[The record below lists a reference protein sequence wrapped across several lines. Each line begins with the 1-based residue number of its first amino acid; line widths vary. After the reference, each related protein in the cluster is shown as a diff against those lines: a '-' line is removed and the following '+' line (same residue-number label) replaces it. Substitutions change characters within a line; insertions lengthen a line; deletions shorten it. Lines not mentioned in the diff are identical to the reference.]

1 MTRQR
6 LIRSD
11 QHIANISRRHFL
23 AGVGGLAGTVL
34 FSGCGVNS
42 PGTPSSSETRSVP
55 HALGEATVPPNPARI
70 VAITG
75 QMDLD
80 ALLALGLQPVAAG
93 ANFEDDTAVNPWSAG
108 RLSEDVEIFKFRPEV
123 NVEQIATFR
132 PDLIIGHRGWLE
144 PVYDQ
149 LSQVAS
155 TVVVPYDG
163 GVDGADAMWR
173 APLRIVARAVGQA
186 ARGEQILSELDATIA
201 ATRKRLSGIG
211 DVRVSLFSALE
222 GYQAYYTPQSYP
234 GYLLQQLG
242 LQQPEAQQ
250 EIPGGAADTQQIE
263 FSNERL
269 DLLEGDVA
277 FCINFGA
284 DAFLDD
290 WEAAPLFQALTVVE
304 GGRYVRLT
312 ENESNAWY
320 YPTVFTPP
328 LIIASLLG
336 HLERLGVLSAA

>member
-1 MTRQR
+1 MST
-6 LIRSD
+6 
-11 QHIANISRRHFL
+11 NMSRRHFL
-23 AGVGGLAGTVL
+23 AGLGGLAGAIL

-42 PGTPSSSETRSVP
+42 PGTASSGEARAVQ

-93 ANFEDDTAVNPWSAG
+93 ANFEDDTAVNPWSAD
-108 RLSEDVEIFKFRPEV
+108 RLGEDVEIFKFRPEV

-149 LSQVAS
+149 LAQVAP

-173 APLRIVARAVGQA
+173 APLRIVARAVGQE

-201 ATRKRLSGIG
+201 AARERLSGIG

-250 EIPGGAADTQQIE
+250 QIPAGSADAQQIE

-284 DAFLDD
+284 DAFLDG
-290 WEAAPLFQALTVVE
+290 WEAAPLFQALDVVKE
-304 GGRYVRLT
+304 GRYVRLT
-312 ENESNAWY
+312 EDESNAWY

-328 LIIASLLG
+328 LMIESLLG